1 MPVHLPK
8 PRKKNFLHRRGEER
22 SFISM
27 RFFSIIICGLVLLS
41 VSGCQGNK
49 GYVKLSVPENS
60 LQAICEGRNIPWQWD
75 SVSQVFTFT
84 NQKVVTKVL
93 VGSSMVMIDSNR
105 VILSSAVERKASL
118 ILVPPDFIRR
128 VFGKADE
135 KHIATYPVPLSS
147 GKYHEIMIDAGHGGK
162 DPGAQGLTGT
172 VEKNIVFDIAQ
183 RLKSSLENM
192 GFKVD
197 MTRDSDEFIS
207 LQERTEIATR
217 SKADLF
223 VSIHANSS
231 KSKKTKGLEIYY
243 SRKLEHDPDVEQ
255 RKLNEHDLFKR
266 LDISGERA
274 VPEGIISDMMYAN
287 KLEESST
294 FADLVINKTSR
305 NINTVNRGSRTCGF
319 FVVKNTLIP
328 AVLFEVGYITNAAEA
343 KLLKTEEYRQKIADA
358 IAESIKEYS
367 DES

>member
-1 MPVHLPK
+1 
-8 PRKKNFLHRRGEER
+8 
-22 SFISM
+22 M
-27 RFFSIIICGLVLLS
+27 RFLSIIISGLVLLS

-49 GYVKLSVPENS
+49 GYVKISAPENS
-60 LQAICEGRNIPWQWD
+60 LQAICEVRNIPWQWD
-75 SVSQVFTFT
+75 SISQVFTFT
-84 NQKVVTKVL
+84 DQKIPVEIL
-93 VGSSMVMIDSNR
+93 VGSRLVMVGSKR
-105 VILSSAVERKASL
+105 VILSSAVERKANVV
-118 ILVPPDFIRR
+118 IVPPDFVKR
-128 VFGKADE
+128 VFGKEEE
-135 KHIATYPVPLSS
+135 KFDVVHPIPLAP

-162 DPGAQGLTGT
+162 DPGAQGLAGT

-183 RLKSSLENM
+183 RLRNSLENM

-197 MTRDSDEFIS
+197 MTRESDEFIS

-243 SRKLEHDPDVEQ
+243 SRRLEHDPDVAQ

-266 LDISGERA
+266 MDISGERA

-294 FADLVINKTSR
+294 FADLVITKTSR

-328 AVLFEVGYITNAAEA
+328 AVLFEVGYITNTAEA